1 MSSICGRNTSTPP
14 TPAIMPS
21 DTSEDSHAGAS
32 SHAMSALAPAPMPSF
47 TSASIR
53 PVRNVPIGPNVTQNI
68 TANTIRNSGKAR
80 YLFVTTRS
88 MAAEV
93 LP

>member
-1 MSSICGRNTSTPP
+1 MSRICGRNTSTPP
-14 TPAIMPS
+14 TPAMMPS

-32 SHAMSALAPAPMPSF
+32 SHAMSDFAPAPITSF

-68 TANTIRNSGKAR
+68 TASTMKNSGKAR
-80 YLFVTTRS
+80 YLLVTTRS
-88 MAAEV
+88 MAAVV